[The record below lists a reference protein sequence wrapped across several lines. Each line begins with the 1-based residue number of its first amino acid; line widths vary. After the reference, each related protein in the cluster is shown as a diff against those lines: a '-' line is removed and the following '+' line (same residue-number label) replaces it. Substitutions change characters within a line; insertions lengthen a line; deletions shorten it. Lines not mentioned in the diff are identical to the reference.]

1 MLGLV
6 ALTACTAATGADE
19 ALPFVGTWDCRTTRL
34 TLTAQTFDEGS
45 GPVAMAAVE
54 QERGFYTLF
63 LRDGRRIGLG
73 AVTAAGLNL
82 AREGSRDSE
91 ACRRTS

>member
-6 ALTACTAATGADE
+6 ALTACTAATGPDAP
-19 ALPFVGTWDCRTTRL
+19 LPFVGTWDCRTTRL
-34 TLTAQTFDEGS
+34 ALTATTYDEGL

-73 AVTAAGLNL
+73 AVTGAGLNL
-82 AREGSRDSE
+82 AREGSRESE
-91 ACRRTS
+91 ACRRAS